1 MFDSVPGALL
11 QAPVA
16 APLSSETEEAERILC
31 VRYLLRAE
39 PSPGLLPR
47 LLQPLAKRD
56 LTPDRFR
63 AAREGEAM
71 RVEICVTLPEGMVHL
86 VAGNLRSVLGVM
98 RLEVEHGRVITQ
110 P

>member
-1 MFDSVPGALL
+1 MLA
-11 QAPVA
+11 
-16 APLSSETEEAERILC
+16 

-56 LTPDRFR
+56 VTPERFR

-71 RVEICVTLPEGMVHL
+71 RVEIAVAVPEGMVHL
-86 VAGNLRSVLGVM
+86 VAGNLRSVIGVT
-98 RLEVEHGRVITQ
+98 RLEVEHGRVR
-110 P
+110 PLG